1 MRNPPFICKPPRS
14 SLRGLLV
21 LDRPPEAAAGA
32 TLKIV
37 NFGPQSLQARG
48 AGQVARPGEVDYRL
62 VRKHTIDEFKRGR
75 LSKLDVCDAHPELL
89 RAARNVGEA
98 RTEDCPICDDAT
110 LVLVS
115 FAFGARLPAH
125 GRCITTRK
133 ELTQLKRGAQEAT
146 CYVVEVC
153 TACAWNQLVR
163 SFRLGN
169 RPAGST

>member
-1 MRNPPFICKPPRS
+1 MRPGAGVGKPPVIRS
-14 SLRGLLV
+14 SRG
-21 LDRPPEAAAGA
+21 GA
-32 TLKIV
+32 TLANV
-37 NFGPQSLQARG
+37 SFRPESLQTRG
-48 AGQVARPGEVDYRL
+48 PGQATAPGEVDYRL
-62 VRKHTIDEFKRGR
+62 VRKHTLDEFKRGR

-98 RTEDCPICDDAT
+98 RSEDCPICEDAT
-110 LVLVS
+110 LTLVS

-125 GRCITTRK
+125 GRCITTKK
-133 ELTQLKRGAQEAT
+133 ELAQLRRSPLEST

-169 RPAGST
+169 PRTSST

>member
-1 MRNPPFICKPPRS
+1 M
-14 SLRGLLV
+14 
-21 LDRPPEAAAGA
+21 
-32 TLKIV
+32 T
-37 NFGPQSLQARG
+37 FGPESLQARG
-48 AGQVARPGEVDYRL
+48 AG
-62 VRKHTIDEFKRGR
+62 
-75 LSKLDVCDAHPELL
+75 

-98 RTEDCPICDDAT
+98 RSEDCPICDQPALT
-110 LVLVS
+110 LVS

-163 SFRLGN
+163 SFRLGSG
-169 RPAGST
+169 RAPST

>member
-1 MRNPPFICKPPRS
+1 MRHVT
-14 SLRGLLV
+14 V
-21 LDRPPEAAAGA
+21 LGKAPQVARFPQAGA
-32 TLKIV
+32 TLGDV
-37 NFGPQSLQARG
+37 NFGPQSMQARG
-48 AGQVARPGEVDYRL
+48 AGQTGRPGEVDYRL
-62 VRKHTIDEFKRGR
+62 VRKHTLDEFKRGR

-98 RTEDCPICDDAT
+98 RSEDCPICDDAT
-110 LVLVS
+110 LTLVS

-125 GRCITTRK
+125 GRCITTKK
-133 ELTQLKRGAQEAT
+133 ELTQLRRSPQEST

-169 RPAGST
+169 GRASSST

>member
-1 MRNPPFICKPPRS
+1 
-14 SLRGLLV
+14 
-21 LDRPPEAAAGA
+21 
-32 TLKIV
+32 V
-37 NFGPQSLQARG
+37 NFGPQSMQARG
-48 AGQVARPGEVDYRL
+48 AGQAAGPGEVDYRL
-62 VRKHTIDEFKRGR
+62 VRKHTLDEFKRGR

-98 RTEDCPICDDAT
+98 RTEDCPICEDAT

-133 ELTQLKRGAQEAT
+133 ELTQLRRGAQEAT

-169 RPAGST
+169 GNRRAT

>member
-1 MRNPPFICKPPRS
+1 MDYTLAKRAL
-14 SLRGLLV
+14 LREFRTGLLS
-21 LDRPPEAAAGA
+21 R
-32 TLKIV
+32 
-37 NFGPQSLQARG
+37 
-48 AGQVARPGEVDYRL
+48 
-62 VRKHTIDEFKRGR
+62 
-75 LSKLDVCDAHPELL
+75 LDVCDAHPELL

-98 RTEDCPICDDAT
+98 RSEDCPICEDAT

-133 ELTQLKRGAQEAT
+133 ELAQLRRGAQEAT

-169 RPAGST
+169 RSAAAP